1 MPKTYT
7 CRDAG
12 VPCDWKV
19 RGETEDEI
27 MRKIRDH
34 ARTTHKMNEI
44 PKAQVIVNTHF
55 LSQTSRQ
62 VLPILRRHLITNKS
76 QVLLLGLNLSPQIQ
90 RVKVLIIKFKSTT
103 ILILVLPI

>member
-19 RGETEDEI
+19 RGDTEDEI

-34 ARTTHKMNEI
+34 AQTTHKMNEI
-44 PKAQVIVNTHF
+44 PKDLAA
-55 LSQTSRQ
+55 
-62 VLPILRRHLITNKS
+62 K
-76 QVLLLGLNLSPQIQ
+76 
-90 RVKVLIIKFKSTT
+90 VKAAIRDVK
-103 ILILVLPI
+103 